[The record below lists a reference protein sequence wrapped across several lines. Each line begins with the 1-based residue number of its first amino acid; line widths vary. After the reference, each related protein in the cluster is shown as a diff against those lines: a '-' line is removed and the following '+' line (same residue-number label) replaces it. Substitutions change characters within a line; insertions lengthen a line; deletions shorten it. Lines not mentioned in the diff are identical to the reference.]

1 MKTFE
6 DEKFKILSYEIET
19 IIIEK
24 NIFISSLAKTLNTIL
39 HDLPQNRDWL
49 DPNLEKLA
57 KELIKK
63 YNEM

>member
-1 MKTFE
+1 MKLLT
-6 DEKFKILSYEIET
+6 DEKFEALSYEIET

-24 NIFISSLAKTLNTIL
+24 NIFIDSLAKTLNIIL

-49 DPNLEKLA
+49 DPDLEKHA
-57 KELIKK
+57 RDLIQR